1 MWRLFV
7 YILKFE
13 IICVNT
19 GVEMNN
25 ENGKVHA
32 TIEDIFH
39 TAASEL
45 LSNYKLSSS
54 SPQDLSATDATNQR
68 SVILSIINASG
79 EGIKILSTINVGES
93 TARYIYT
100 GDGANAELE
109 DLQDLCGELNNQLIG
124 KVKNKMLAYDC
135 KLMLGLPSCITG
147 NSVSIHA
154 PQSAILS
161 EQIYT
166 SAEGD
171 VIVCLYTVIQPNF
184 TMLDVANVELAGE
197 VSEGTLSFF

>member
-1 MWRLFV
+1 
-7 YILKFE
+7 
-13 IICVNT
+13 
-19 GVEMNN
+19 MNN

-32 TIEDIFH
+32 AIEDIFH
-39 TAASEL
+39 TATSEL
-45 LSNYKLSSS
+45 LSNYRLSSS
-54 SPQDLSATDATNQR
+54 SQESFSTEVTNQ
-68 SVILSIINASG
+68 SCVILSIINASG

-93 TARYIYT
+93 TARYIYP
-100 GDGANAELE
+100 GDGANAEIE

-147 NSVSIHA
+147 KSVSSHA
-154 PQSAILS
+154 PQSATLS
-161 EQIYT
+161 ERIYT

-171 VIVCLYTVIQPNF
+171 VVVCLYTVIHPDF
-184 TMLDVANVELAGE
+184 SMLDVANVELAGE